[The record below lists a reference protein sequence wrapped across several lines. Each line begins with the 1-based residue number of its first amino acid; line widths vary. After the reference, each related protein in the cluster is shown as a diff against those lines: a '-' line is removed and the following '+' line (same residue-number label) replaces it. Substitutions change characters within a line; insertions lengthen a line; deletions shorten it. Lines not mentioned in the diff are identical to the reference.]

1 MKSSKALRRMWH
13 SIPASARKPLKAPI
27 QSAISTLVQQAGCG
41 FIDHTGLLKHIK
53 SNGFFPQ
60 TIIDAGAFVG
70 DWSRT
75 AKTVF
80 PDARTI
86 MVEGNEENRE
96 HLVAATRELND
107 SEYALAVLGPESD
120 AEVVFHVQSQGSS
133 VLQELTPFAGQK
145 KVVAM
150 TRLDDLMAGRK
161 MPEPILLKLDVQ
173 GFELEVLRGAPAT
186 LARSEVVILEAA
198 LLPYN
203 QGAPLFAEVISFM
216 ADADFV
222 VYDFCGDHRRESDSA
237 LFQADVVFA
246 RTNSQLRANKKFW
259 LHEAPLAVAS
269 EGRFG
274 KPDAVAARTV
284 LQKR

>member
-1 MKSSKALRRMWH
+1 MSS
-13 SIPASARKPLKAPI
+13 
-27 QSAISTLVQQAGCG
+27 LVQQAGYG
-41 FIDHTGLLKHIK
+41 FVDHTGLLKHVK
-53 SNGFFPQ
+53 DNGFSPQ

-75 AKTVF
+75 AKSVF
-80 PDARTI
+80 PDARAI

-96 HLVAATRELND
+96 HLISAARELGD

-120 AEVVFHVQSQGSS
+120 AKAVFHVQSQGSS
-133 VLQELTPFAGQK
+133 VLQELTPFGGRK
-145 KVVAM
+145 KVVSM
-150 TRLDDLMAGRK
+150 TRLDDLMAGRQ

-173 GFELEVLRGAPAT
+173 GFELEVLRGAPLT

-216 ADADFV
+216 AEADLV
-222 VYDFCGDHRRESDSA
+222 VYDFCGDHRRESDGA
-237 LFQADVVFA
+237 LFQIDVVFA
-246 RTNSQLRANKKFW
+246 KTNSQLRANKKFW
-259 LHEAPLAVAS
+259 IHETPVALSS
-269 EGRFG
+269 EGRYG
-274 KPDAVAARTV
+274 KPESVAARTV